1 MGFDRSHHG
10 LVMEFPF
17 SRVCLNEFSVADQ
30 TVLDVDDA
38 DLAAQTAQGVLEDLV
53 PLAEILGT

>member
-1 MGFDRSHHG
+1 MGFDRSHHC

-17 SRVCLNEFSVADQ
+17 PGVGLDEFSVADQ

-38 DLAAQTAQGVLEDLV
+38 DLAAQTAQGVLENLV
-53 PLAEILGT
+53 PLAEILGA